1 MHWRNHEDSQN
12 HCPVRSSDVACDD
25 LSSSVGRD
33 PSDRNFLTEKVDR
46 IDLGPLKGNDGD
58 QNYVLPAG
66 IDLTTYKAVAF
77 FCERFNANFGTVPL
91 EK

>member
-1 MHWRNHEDSQN
+1 LLIAAED
-12 HCPVRSSDVACDD
+12 AKDD
-25 LSSSVGRD
+25 E
-33 PSDRNFLTEKVDR
+33 NFLTEKVDR

-77 FCERFNANFGTVPL
+77 FCGVSMPTSERYRSKSRSPRA
-91 EK
+91 